1 MYIGE
6 LSKRAAA
13 TPKAIRLY
21 ESISLLGCV
30 ARMDAQF
37 KAQMQGAIARPRDH
51 SLHRQFFCM

>member
-13 TPKAIRLY
+13 TPKVIRLY
-21 ESISLLGCV
+21 ESIGLLECV

-37 KAQMQGAIARPRDH
+37 KAQMHVAIARPRDH

>member
-13 TPKAIRLY
+13 TPKVIRLY
-21 ESISLLGCV
+21 ESIGLLGCV

-37 KAQMQGAIARPRDH
+37 KG
-51 SLHRQFFCM
+51 

>member
-6 LSKRAAA
+6 LSKRAAT

-21 ESISLLGCV
+21 ESMGLLRRV
-30 ARMDAQF
+30 ARMGAQL

-51 SLHRQFFCM
+51 SLHRQVFCM

>member
-21 ESISLLGCV
+21 ESIGLLGCV

-37 KAQMQGAIARPRDH
+37 KAQMQGAIARARDP
-51 SLHRQFFCM
+51 SLHRHLLCM